1 MSVPARQVPLHAPDP
16 RAAPEPRPAPRRPP
30 PPEPG
35 PSSAPVRRPRA
46 RARSRR
52 RVHVGFLVFTGIV
65 ATVLIVGVVALNAF
79 LAQAAFQMRSAEGRL
94 TDLRRDQLRL
104 TDEAARRSSP
114 VMVAAW
120 ARQHDMVTPAAG
132 DVHILRVPGSGR

>member
-1 MSVPARQVPLHAPDP
+1 MSVPARQVPLHAPEP
-16 RAAPEPRPAPRRPP
+16 AAAPEPRPAPRRPP
-30 PPEPG
+30 APG
-35 PSSAPVRRPRA
+35 RRPSPAPVRRT
-46 RARSRR
+46 RARSRP
-52 RVHVGFLVFTGIV
+52 RVHVGFLVLTGII

-94 TDLRRDQLRL
+94 ADLRHDQLRL

-132 DVHILRVPGSGR
+132 EVHILRVPGSGR